1 MNTESAVGC
10 REWRIEMSID
20 SRELE
25 ITELLRKVGKEHDR
39 IRTLIELDYMQN
51 ESKRF
56 EHILCY
62 EGIRD
67 WKAIEH
73 MGEMEA
79 LEKRWEY
86 LKILLGDFEGDIL
99 SWGYTNLDS
108 VKKVIEITDHHVT
121 NKSITDRFMVS
132 LTFWIDK
139 EEQLGEFRGIE
150 WDGRG

>member
-1 MNTESAVGC
+1 MESAVGC
-10 REWRIEMSID
+10 REWKIEMSID
-20 SRELE
+20 SREFE
-25 ITELLRKVGKEHDR
+25 IAELLEKVGKEHDR
-39 IRTLIELDYMQN
+39 IRSIIEIDYMQN
-51 ESKRF
+51 EPERF

-86 LKILLGDFEGDIL
+86 LKELLDDFEGDIL

-121 NKSITDRFMVS
+121 NKSITDEFMVS
-132 LTFWIDK
+132 LSLWVDK
-139 EEQLGEFRGIE
+139 AAQLGEFRGIE